1 MSHDI
6 PTTASKVERHFL
18 DLAPLPFLGKDEE
31 RIPVVMVENYVQLGQ
46 LTALRFLEWLQDH
59 PEGLAALPTGKTPEY
74 FIKWVRYY
82 LKNWDEEASSGLLKT
97 IGLHG
102 KPKPSCAKAHF
113 VQLDEFLPIDPS
125 HERSFRHY
133 VKKYYLDGFG
143 FDPERALLLDCF
155 NIDAASPSLRADF
168 AVPRAGSGLSRIG
181 NLEALFQGDRFSY
194 LDLRERRPES
204 PLEALR
210 KEAIEYIDRACEA
223 YERRIR
229 SLGGIGFFLGGVGP
243 DGHIAFNVKGSSH
256 HSATRLTLMNYETMA
271 AAAGDLGGIES
282 VRKKAVVTIGLETIT
297 YNKDTVAVI
306 MAAGEAKANVVA
318 RAIEEPADIANPA
331 SALQALPNA
340 RFFVTKGAG
349 SRLKSRRFK
358 LLAEAAGTGDRSKPA
373 STQTSAQAHDAR
385 SAGDIH
391 KLVIDGALALGAE
404 LKSLSPSSIAP
415 APSIAAPAG
424 SEAAKSEGGKAALGL
439 AASLSRKA
447 IQTLAGETSESL
459 LRKIQAG
466 LRLSGLA
473 SKQDGP
479 FENQRFL
486 HTGPHHDDI
495 ELAYF
500 PLLHHLVRSERN
512 YNHFCYLTSGFT
524 SVTNHY
530 VLQRLNSLRDHLRD
544 GSLMLAMTA
553 DELGRDDARYKEI
566 YGYLNAIA
574 GQDKDG
580 QALFTAC
587 RIYRFFRKELAT
599 PSQALILSAVE
610 EQIRLLEQL
619 SPGKGEPDLTQ
630 RLKGWMREFEAE
642 LVWAHFGF
650 GPDHVTHMRLEFY
663 TGAVFPQDPEYER
676 DVLPIVGLL
685 EKVKPTVVTLA
696 LDPEGSGP
704 DTHFKVL
711 MAIAAALETYT
722 ARHGVGNL
730 RVWGYR
736 NVWARFHPA
745 DVNAIIPVSLN
756 SFAVLNNMFES
767 CFISQKSASFPSP
780 ELDGT
785 FSALCQKT
793 WVEQFRDLTTLLG
806 KEAFYGHSHP
816 MMRRAY
822 GAIYLK
828 DMSYAEFVEET
839 RPLKR
844 LSQSKQQVRF
854 PLE

>member
-1 MSHDI
+1 M
-6 PTTASKVERHFL
+6 PERMPVTESKVERHFL
-18 DLAPLPFLGKDEE
+18 AGAQLPFLGRDEE

-46 LTALRFLEWLQDH
+46 LTALRFLEWLQAN

-82 LKNWDEEASSGLLKT
+82 LKNWDEEAKSGLIRE
-97 IGLHG
+97 IGLDE
-102 KPKPSCAKAHF
+102 KAKPSCGKAHF
-113 VQLDEFLPIDPS
+113 VQLDEFFPIDPA
-125 HERSFRHY
+125 HERSFRFY
-133 VKKYYLDGFG
+133 VKKYYLEGFG
-143 FDPERALLLDCF
+143 FDPSRALLLDGF
-155 NIDAASPSLRADF
+155 NIDAAGEAARG
-168 AVPRAGSGLSRIG
+168 RGHSGLSRVA

-194 LDLRERRPES
+194 LDLRERRPAT
-204 PLEALR
+204 PLEALQ
-210 KEAIEYIDRACEA
+210 KEAIEYFDRVCEE
-223 YERRIR
+223 YERKIR

-243 DGHIAFNVKGSSH
+243 DGHIAFNVRGSSH

-282 VRKKAVVTIGLETIT
+282 VRKKAVITIGLETIT
-297 YNKDTVAVI
+297 HNPDAVAII
-306 MAAGEAKANVVA
+306 MAAGEAKARVVA
-318 RAIEEPADIANPA
+318 RAIEEPADLSTPA

-340 RFFVTKGAG
+340 RFFLTKGAA
-349 SRLKSRRFK
+349 SRLKARRFK
-358 LLAEAAGTGDRSKPA
+358 LLAAAA
-373 STQTSAQAHDAR
+373 SG
-385 SAGDIH
+385 AGLREEETLR
-391 KLVIDGALALGAE
+391 LVVDGALALGSD
-404 LKSLSPSSIAP
+404 LKSLARTGTENP
-415 APSIAAPAG
+415 AVKLASALSGESVSALAESAA
-424 SEAAKSEGGKAALGL
+424 
-439 AASLSRKA
+439 
-447 IQTLAGETSESL
+447 ESL
-459 LRKIQAG
+459 MKKIRAG

-500 PLLHHLVRSERN
+500 PLLHHLVRSEKN

-530 VLQRLNSLRDHLRD
+530 VLERLTSLRHYLRD
-544 GSLMLAMTA
+544 GSLFLAMSA
-553 DELGRDDARYKEI
+553 EELGREDARYKEI

-587 RIYRFFRKELAT
+587 RLYRFFRKEMGT
-599 PSQALILSAVE
+599 SSQGLIQAAVE
-610 EQIRLLEQL
+610 EQIRVLESL
-619 SPGKGEPDLTQ
+619 SPGKGEPELMQ
-630 RLKGWMREFEAE
+630 KLKGGLREFEAE

-650 GPDHVTHMRLEFY
+650 GPEQVTHMRLEFY

-676 DVLPIVGLL
+676 DVLPIVALL
-685 EKVKPTVVTLA
+685 EKVRPTVVTLA

-722 ARHGVGNL
+722 ARHGVGDL

-745 DVNAIIPVSLN
+745 EVNAIIPVSLN

-785 FSALCQKT
+785 FSALCQKS
-793 WVEQFRDLTTLLG
+793 WVEQFRDITTLLG
-806 KEAFYGHSHP
+806 KEAFYGHPHP

-839 RPLKR
+839 RPLKA
-844 LSQSKQQVRF
+844 LSKNKEQVKSD
-854 PLE
+854 LE

>member
-1 MSHDI
+1 MTDRT
-6 PTTASKVERHFL
+6 PATLSKVERHFL
-18 DLAPLPFLGKDEE
+18 NLAQLPFLSLDEE

-46 LTALRFLEWLQDH
+46 LTALRFLEWLQDN
-59 PEGLAALPTGKTPEY
+59 PEGLTALPTGKTPEY

-82 LKNWDEEASSGLLKT
+82 LKNWEEEAASGLLKA
-97 IGLHG
+97 IGMHE
-102 KPKPSCAKAHF
+102 KAKPSFGKAHF
-113 VQLDEFLPIDPS
+113 VQLDEFFPIDPS

-133 VKKYYLDGFG
+133 VKKYYLEGFG
-143 FDPERALLLDCF
+143 FDPKRALLLDCYHL
-155 NIDAASPSLRADF
+155 DAAGGAAKRSPALAR
-168 AVPRAGSGLSRIG
+168 VT
-181 NLEALFQGDRFSY
+181 NLEALFQGDRFTY
-194 LDLRERRPES
+194 LDLRERRPNT
-204 PLEALR
+204 PLEALQ
-210 KEAIEYIDRACEA
+210 KEAIEYFDRVCEE

-243 DGHIAFNVKGSSH
+243 DGHIAFNVRGSSH

-282 VRKKAVVTIGLETIT
+282 VRKKAVITIGLETIT
-297 YNKDTVAVI
+297 HNPEAVAII
-306 MAAGEAKANVVA
+306 MAAGEAKARVVA
-318 RAIEEPADIANPA
+318 RAIEEPADIAMPA
-331 SALQALPNA
+331 SCLQSLPNA
-340 RFFVTKGAG
+340 RFFVTKGAA

-358 LLAEAAGTGDRSKPA
+358 LLSDTAFAGSGAPDTVPAPGGLREDEA
-373 STQTSAQAHDAR
+373 
-385 SAGDIH
+385 H
-391 KLVIDGALALGAE
+391 KLVVDGALSLGAD
-404 LKSLSPSSIAP
+404 LKSL
-415 APSIAAPAG
+415 
-424 SEAAKSEGGKAALGL
+424 AKSGLDGAAGPAAGNAALLL
-439 AASLSRKA
+439 ASTLSRKT
-447 IQTLAGETSESL
+447 IPVLAESTSESL
-459 LRKIQAG
+459 MRKIQAG

-473 SKQDGP
+473 SKTDGP

-530 VLQRLNSLRDHLRD
+530 VLERLNSLRSYLRD
-544 GSLMLAMTA
+544 GSLFLAMSA
-553 DELGRDDARYKEI
+553 EELGNEDARYKEI

-587 RIYRFFRKELAT
+587 RMYRFFRKELAT
-599 PSQALILSAVE
+599 ASQGLIQAGVE
-610 EQIRLLEQL
+610 QQIRLLEQL
-619 SPGKGEPDLTQ
+619 SPGKGEPEIMQ
-630 RLKGWMREFEAE
+630 RLKGWLREFEAE

-676 DVLPIVGLL
+676 DVLPIVALL

-711 MAIAAALETYT
+711 MAISAALETYT
-722 ARHGVGNL
+722 ARHGVGDL

-745 DVNAIIPVSLN
+745 EVNTIIPVSLN

-785 FSALCQKT
+785 FSELCQKS

-806 KEAFYGHSHP
+806 KEAFYGHPHP

-839 RPLKR
+839 KPLKA
-844 LSQSKQQVRF
+844 LSKNKEQVKSD
-854 PLE
+854 LE

>member
-1 MSHDI
+1 MTQSI

-18 DLAPLPFLGKDEE
+18 GLAPLPFLGRDQE
-31 RIPVVMVENYVQLGQ
+31 RVPVVMVENYVQLGQ

-82 LKNWDEEASSGLLKT
+82 LKNWDEEASNGLLKA
-97 IGLHG
+97 IGLHE

-133 VKKYYLDGFG
+133 VKKYYLEGFG
-143 FDPERALLLDCF
+143 FDPKRALLLDCF
-155 NIDAASPSLRADF
+155 NIDAAGPSL
-168 AVPRAGSGLSRIG
+168 RAGSGLSRIG

-229 SLGGIGFFLGGVGP
+229 SLGGIGFFLGCVGP

-297 YNKDTVAVI
+297 YNKDAVAVI
-306 MAAGEAKANVVA
+306 MAAGEAKAKVVA
-318 RAIEEPADIANPA
+318 AAIEEPADIANPA

-358 LLAEAAGTGDRSKPA
+358 LLADAANQDAAK
-373 STQTSAQAHDAR
+373 TSAAQTAPQADGAPV
-385 SAGDIH
+385 SADIH
-391 KLVIDGALALGAE
+391 KLVIDGALASGAE
-404 LKSLSPSSIAP
+404 LKSLQYSTAE
-415 APSIAAPAG
+415 G
-424 SEAAKSEGGKAALGL
+424 SKAALDL
-439 AASLSRKA
+439 AANLSRKT

-459 LRKIQAG
+459 MRKIQAG

-530 VLQRLNSLRDHLRD
+530 VLQRLNALRDYLRD
-544 GSLMLAMTA
+544 GSLMMAMTA

-599 PSQALILSAVE
+599 PSQVLILSAVE

-630 RLKGWMREFEAE
+630 RLKGWLREFEAE

-685 EKVKPTVVTLA
+685 EKVRPTVVTLA
-696 LDPEGSGP
+696 LDPEGSVP

-793 WVEQFRDLTTLLG
+793 WVEQFRDLTALLG
-806 KEAFYGHSHP
+806 KETFYGHPHP